1 MDAVTSKKSSRANGK
16 VGQIGLAHTLLIVAD
31 LKLRDFTP
39 EDAGKMNFYL
49 AVLDELVK
57 AIDIILCKGKNNVVA
72 EYALREVKTPMGVA
86 SYRLQRELP
95 AELRKALPAPEEFE
109 TLLRA
114 EKMTR
119 SLRRQAA

>member
-1 MDAVTSKKSSRANGK
+1 M
-16 VGQIGLAHTLLIVAD
+16 AHTLLIVAD

-49 AVLDELVK
+49 AMLDDLVK
-57 AIDIILCKGKNNVVA
+57 APDDPPSIGIILCKGKNKDVA
-72 EYALREVKTPMGVA
+72 EYALREMKTPMGVA

-95 AELRKALPAPEEFE
+95 AELRKALPASEEFE

>member
-1 MDAVTSKKSSRANGK
+1 M
-16 VGQIGLAHTLLIVAD
+16 AHTLLIVAD